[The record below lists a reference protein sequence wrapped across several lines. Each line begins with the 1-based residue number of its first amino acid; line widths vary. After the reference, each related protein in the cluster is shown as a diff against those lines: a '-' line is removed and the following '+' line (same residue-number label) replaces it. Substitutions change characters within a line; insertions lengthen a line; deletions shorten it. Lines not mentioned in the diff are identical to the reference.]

1 MATLNPLFGRLKGKY
16 GGSVFYSNSGTQCM
30 RERVLEVGNPKTS
43 KQAIQRAILATVT
56 QFTRAFAPVLNN
68 CIETESG
75 KSKNLAKVRSINM
88 DIMRRL
94 AAEAIN
100 GGFYTPKGSL
110 VIAPNDYLISRGTL
124 RGLSPLRDRNSRAA
138 LTNGALQFADTDLVI
153 SDSVTA
159 SQMFPTISPGDQIT
173 ILAAW
178 LEDIEVGSY
187 SGYCRFAFKDDV
199 TPALVVESGSIY
211 KLNEAA
217 VDITKAA
224 GNWRSLRFTT
234 GTDTRNVIQVGG
246 VFGGIPDETTHLAG
260 VIVSRESQRMRS
272 TSYMLSTDSFAGFT
286 LDEVYPTYMAGG
298 TPIDMPSEVYLNN
311 DSQGVTPSVVRYSGY
326 ATGSAPA
333 LPFEFSS
340 DLTDRLIVLSSVV
353 ALPQDETPE
362 TLGTIK
368 FTLGGVEYESP
379 IMVQN
384 AGSSVLAFAVIEDV
398 QGGQIRFEGLNAQGP
413 QLTLSIN
420 MADLAGLTIESIN
433 LNW

>member
-100 GGFYTPKGSL
+100 GGFYTPRGSL

-124 RGLSPLRDRNSRAA
+124 RGLSPIRDAVSRAA
-138 LTNGALQFADTDLVI
+138 LTNGALQFNDSELEL
-153 SDSVTA
+153 SESVTA
-159 SQMFPTISPGDQIT
+159 SQMFPTITPGDQIT
-173 ILAAW
+173 ILAAG
-178 LEDIEVGSY
+178 LDDIDVGSY
-187 SGYCRFAFKDDV
+187 CGYCRFAFKDDI

-211 KLNEAA
+211 KLNEEA

-224 GNWRSLRFTT
+224 GAWRALRFTAGT
-234 GTDTRNVIQVGG
+234 GARTNILVGG
-246 VFGGIPDETTHLAG
+246 VFGGNEDEKTDLAG

-272 TSYMLSTDSFAGFT
+272 TAYMLSVDSFAGFT
-286 LDEVYPTYMAGG
+286 LEEVYPTYMAGG

-311 DSQGVTPSVVRYSGY
+311 DSQGTPSVVRYSGY
-326 ATGSAPA
+326 AIGSAPE
-333 LPFEFSS
+333 LPFTFATGAE
-340 DLTDRLIVLSSVV
+340 RLILLSSVADV
-353 ALPQDETPE
+353 PE
-362 TLGTIK
+362 GTQTIGTLK
-368 FTLGGVEYESP
+368 FTLEGVDYEAP
-379 IMVQN
+379 IEVDN
-384 AGSSVLAFAVIEDV
+384 IGSSVSAHVDV
-398 QGGQIRFEGLNAQGP
+398 EGIDGIFTLSGLNAQGRFM
-413 QLTLSIN
+413 SII
-420 MADLAGLTIESIN
+420 AERAVVGATITSIN

>member
-124 RGLSPLRDRNSRAA
+124 RGLSPIRDAASRAA
-138 LTNGALQFADTDLVI
+138 LTNGALQFNDSDLVL
-153 SDSVTA
+153 SEAVTA
-159 SQMFPTISPGDQIT
+159 SQMFPTITPGDQIT
-173 ILAAW
+173 ILAAG
-178 LEDIEVGSY
+178 LDDIDVGSY

-217 VDITKAA
+217 VDLTKAA
-224 GNWRSLRFTT
+224 GAWRALRFSAGT
-234 GTDTRNVIQVGG
+234 GARNTILVGG
-246 VFGGIPDETTHLAG
+246 VFGGNEDEKTDIAG
-260 VIVSRESQRMRS
+260 LIVSRESQRLRS
-272 TSYMLSTDSFAGFT
+272 TAYMLSIDSFAGFT

-311 DSQGVTPSVVRYSGY
+311 DSQGTPAVVRYSGY
-326 ATGSAPA
+326 ATGSSPV
-333 LPFEFSS
+333 LPFTFTNEG
-340 DLTDRLIVLSSVV
+340 DRLIVLSSVRQV
-353 ALPQDETPE
+353 PE
-362 TLGTIK
+362 GTQTLGTIK
-368 FTLGGVEYESP
+368 CTFNGVEYETP
-379 IMVQN
+379 IEVDN
-384 AGSSVLAFAVIEDV
+384 IGSSVSAAAVVEGVGAIE
-398 QGGQIRFEGLNAQGP
+398 ISGLNAQGAY
-413 QLTLSIN
+413 LYAIVS
-420 MADLAGLTIESIN
+420 MALEGLTIDSIN
-433 LNW
+433 LAW

>member
-1 MATLNPLFGRLKGKY
+1 MAVLNPLFGRLKGKY

-124 RGLSPLRDRNSRAA
+124 RGLSPIRDRNSRAA

-153 SDSVTA
+153 SESVTA
-159 SQMFPTISPGDQIT
+159 SQMFPTITPGDQIT

-199 TPALVVESGSIY
+199 TPALVVDSGSIY

-234 GTDTRNVIQVGG
+234 GTGTRNVIQVGG

-286 LDEVYPTYMAGG
+286 LEEVYPTYMAGG

-311 DSQGVTPSVVRYSGY
+311 SSDVSLIEGAPHLYKDGVLVTYPLEIPATTEDTELGQVIGNVPVTSDSFVVSYFSIEGGASSVRVAPADGSPHGVPATGYLIFYPDGRLVARGVTSGVTTISKIVFVSQGNSY
-326 ATGSAPA
+326 
-333 LPFEFSS
+333 
-340 DLTDRLIVLSSVV
+340 
-353 ALPQDETPE
+353 
-362 TLGTIK
+362 TL
-368 FTLGGVEYESP
+368 
-379 IMVQN
+379 
-384 AGSSVLAFAVIEDV
+384 
-398 QGGQIRFEGLNAQGP
+398 
-413 QLTLSIN
+413 
-420 MADLAGLTIESIN
+420 
-433 LNW
+433 

>member
-94 AAEAIN
+94 AAEALN

-124 RGLSPLRDRNSRAA
+124 RGLSPIRDAVSRAA
-138 LTNGALQFADTDLVI
+138 LTNGALQFNDSDLVL
-153 SDSVTA
+153 SESVTA
-159 SQMFPTISPGDQIT
+159 SQMFPTITPGDQIT
-173 ILAAW
+173 ILAAG
-178 LEDIEVGSY
+178 LDDIDVGSY

-224 GNWRSLRFTT
+224 GNWRALRFTSAT
-234 GTDTRNVIQVGG
+234 GARNIIQVGG
-246 VFGGIPDETTHLAG
+246 VFGGNEDEKTDLAG
-260 VIVSRESQRMRS
+260 VIVSRESQRLRS
-272 TSYMLSTDSFAGFT
+272 TAYMLSVDSFAGFT

-311 DSQGVTPSVVRYSGY
+311 DSQGASTAVVRYKGF
-326 ATGSAPA
+326 ATGSSPE
-333 LPFEFSS
+333 LPFTF
-340 DLTDRLIVLSSVV
+340 DNQAAKLVVLSSVANV
-353 ALPQDETPE
+353 PE
-362 TLGTIK
+362 GTQSLGTIK
-368 FTLGGVEYESP
+368 CKLNGVDYETT
-379 IMVQN
+379 IEVDTI
-384 AGSSVLAFAVIEDV
+384 GSSVSAHAEIEGAGDIQV
-398 QGGQIRFEGLNAQGP
+398 GGLNAQGQ
-413 QLTLSIN
+413 QLTFSIDIG
-420 MADLAGLTIESIN
+420 ALEGLTIESIN

>member
-1 MATLNPLFGRLKGKY
+1 
-16 GGSVFYSNSGTQCM
+16 M

-124 RGLSPLRDRNSRAA
+124 RGLSPIRDAVSRAA
-138 LTNGALQFADTDLVI
+138 LTDGALQFNDSDLVLGG
-153 SDSVTA
+153 SVTA
-159 SQMFPTISPGDQIT
+159 SQMFPTITPGDQIT
-173 ILAAW
+173 ILAAG
-178 LEDIEVGSY
+178 LEDIDVGSY

-199 TPALVVESGSIY
+199 TPALVIDSGSIY

-217 VDITKAA
+217 VDLTKAA
-224 GNWRSLRFTT
+224 GNWRALRFTSAT
-234 GTDTRNVIQVGG
+234 GVRNVIQVGG
-246 VFGGIPDETTHLAG
+246 VFGGIADEKTDLAG
-260 VIVSRESQRMRS
+260 LIVSRESQRMRS
-272 TSYMLSTDSFAGFT
+272 TAYMLSVDSLEGFT
-286 LDEVYPTYMAGG
+286 LEEVYPSYMAGG

-311 DSQGVTPSVVRYSGY
+311 DSQGAPSVVRYSGY

-333 LPFEFSS
+333 LPFTFNSQYN
-340 DLTDRLIVLSSVV
+340 VLVVTTSVTNV
-353 ALPQDETPE
+353 PE
-362 TLGTIK
+362 GTQTLGTIK
-368 FTLGGVEYESP
+368 CTLNGVEYDSP
-379 IMVQN
+379 IEVDTLN
-384 AGSSVLAFAVIEDV
+384 TSVACHADLEGVEGRINFNGLIL
-398 QGGQIRFEGLNAQGP
+398 QGQ
-413 QLTLSIN
+413 QLTLSISS
-420 MADLAGLTIESIN
+420 ADLIGLSIDSIN
-433 LNW
+433 LSW

>member
-94 AAEAIN
+94 AAEALN

-124 RGLSPLRDRNSRAA
+124 RGLSPIRDAVSRAA
-138 LTNGALQFADTDLVI
+138 LTNGALQFNDSDLVL
-153 SDSVTA
+153 SESVTA
-159 SQMFPTISPGDQIT
+159 SQMFPTITPGDQIT

-178 LEDIEVGSY
+178 LEEIEVGSY

-217 VDITKAA
+217 VDLTKAA
-224 GNWRSLRFTT
+224 GNWRALRFSVGT
-234 GTDTRNVIQVGG
+234 GARTNILVGG
-246 VFGGIPDETTHLAG
+246 VFGSNPDETTDLAG
-260 VIVSRESQRMRS
+260 LIVSRESQRMRS
-272 TSYMLSTDSFAGFT
+272 TAYMLSVDSFAGFT

-311 DSQGVTPSVVRYSGY
+311 DSQGTPSVVRYSGH
-326 ATGSAPA
+326 AIGSSPE
-333 LPFEFSS
+333 LPYTFADASS
-340 DLTDRLIVLSSVV
+340 RLIVLSNVSTV
-353 ALPQDETPE
+353 PDGTHS
-362 TLGTIK
+362 LGTLK
-368 FTLGGVEYESP
+368 YSFEGVDYEDTIEVSS
-379 IMVQN
+379 I
-384 AGSSVLAFAVIEDV
+384 GSSVNCQITVGAGAVITLS
-398 QGGQIRFEGLNAQGP
+398 GLNAQGP
-413 QLTLSIN
+413 YLAISVTEALEGLTIQSIDLTLS
-420 MADLAGLTIESIN
+420 
-433 LNW
+433 

>member
-94 AAEAIN
+94 AAEALN

-124 RGLSPLRDRNSRAA
+124 RGLSPIRDAVSRAA
-138 LTNGALQFADTDLVI
+138 LVNGALQFNDSDLVL
-153 SDSVTA
+153 SESVTA
-159 SQMFPTISPGDQIT
+159 SQMFPTITPGDQIT
-173 ILAAW
+173 ILAAG
-178 LEDIEVGSY
+178 LEDIDVGSY
-187 SGYCRFAFKDDV
+187 SGFCRFAFKDDV
-199 TPALVVESGSIY
+199 TPTLVIESGSIY

-217 VDITKAA
+217 VDLTKAA
-224 GNWRSLRFTT
+224 GNWRALRFTP
-234 GTDTRNVIQVGG
+234 GTATRNTILVGG
-246 VFGGIPDETTHLAG
+246 VFGGNEDEKTDLAG

-272 TSYMLSTDSFAGFT
+272 TAYMLSVDSFAGFT

-311 DSQGVTPSVVRYSGY
+311 DSQGNPSIVRYSGY
-326 ATGSAPA
+326 ATGSSPE
-333 LPFEFSS
+333 LPYRFANN
-340 DLTDRLIVLSSVV
+340 TDRLIMLSSVTDV
-353 ALPQDETPE
+353 TEGAQTIG
-362 TLGTIK
+362 TLK
-368 FTLGGVEYESP
+368 FTFEGVDYEAP
-379 IMVQN
+379 IEVDSI
-384 AGSSVLAFAVIEDV
+384 GSSVSAHVDV
-398 QGGQIRFEGLNAQGP
+398 EGVDGTITFSGLNAQGP
-413 QLTLSIN
+413 FMTVSVPAVLVGVTITSIDLT
-420 MADLAGLTIESIN
+420 
-433 LNW
+433 W

>member
-94 AAEAIN
+94 AAEALN

-124 RGLSPLRDRNSRAA
+124 RGLSPIRDAASRAA
-138 LTNGALQFADTDLVI
+138 LANGALQFNDSDLVL
-153 SDSVTA
+153 SESVTA
-159 SQMFPTISPGDQIT
+159 SQMFPTITPGDQIT
-173 ILAAW
+173 ILAAG
-178 LEDIEVGSY
+178 LDDIDVGSY

-217 VDITKAA
+217 VDLTKAA
-224 GNWRSLRFTT
+224 GNWKALRFTPGT
-234 GTDTRNVIQVGG
+234 GVRNTILVGG
-246 VFGGIPDETTHLAG
+246 VFGGNEDEKTDLAG

-272 TSYMLSTDSFAGFT
+272 TSYMLSVDSFAGFT
-286 LDEVYPTYMAGG
+286 LEEVYPTYMAGG

-311 DSQGVTPSVVRYSGY
+311 DSQGAPSIVRYSGY
-326 ATGSAPA
+326 ATGSAPD
-333 LPFEFSS
+333 LPYTFATGAE
-340 DLTDRLIVLSSVV
+340 RLILLTSVAEV
-353 ALPQDETPE
+353 PGGTQTIG
-362 TLGTIK
+362 TLK
-368 FTLGGVEYESP
+368 FTLEGVDYEAP
-379 IMVQN
+379 IEVD
-384 AGSSVLAFAVIEDV
+384 AVGSAVEAHVDV
-398 QGGQIRFEGLNAQGP
+398 EGIDGTFTLSGLNAQGRFMSVIAERAVVGATITSID
-413 QLTLSIN
+413 LT
-420 MADLAGLTIESIN
+420 
-433 LNW
+433 W

>member
-94 AAEAIN
+94 AAEALN

-124 RGLSPLRDRNSRAA
+124 RGLSPIRDAVSRAA
-138 LTNGALQFADTDLVI
+138 LVNGALQFNDSDLVL
-153 SDSVTA
+153 SESVTA
-159 SQMFPTISPGDQIT
+159 SQMFPTITPGDQIT
-173 ILAAW
+173 ILAAG
-178 LEDIEVGSY
+178 LDDIDVGSY

-199 TPALVVESGSIY
+199 TPTLLLDSGSIY

-217 VDITKAA
+217 VDLTKAA
-224 GNWRSLRFTT
+224 GNWRALRFTSAS
-234 GTDTRNVIQVGG
+234 GVRNVIQVGG
-246 VFGGIPDETTHLAG
+246 VFGGNEDEKTDLAG
-260 VIVSRESQRMRS
+260 VIVSRESQRLRS
-272 TSYMLSTDSFAGFT
+272 TAYMLSVDSFAGFT
-286 LDEVYPTYMAGG
+286 LEEVYPTYMAGG
-298 TPIDMPSEVYLNN
+298 TPIDMPSDVYLNN
-311 DSQGVTPSVVRYSGY
+311 DSQGTPSVVRYSGY
-326 ATGSAPA
+326 ATGSSPE
-333 LPFEFSS
+333 LPYTFNNT
-340 DLTDRLIVLSSVV
+340 TDRLIVLSSERNVP
-353 ALPQDETPE
+353 AETTAIGTVKCSFNGVDYE
-362 TLGTIK
+362 TTIE
-368 FTLGGVEYESP
+368 VDN
-379 IMVQN
+379 V
-384 AGSSVLAFAVIEDV
+384 GSSVNAHAEIEGAGNISFD
-398 QGGQIRFEGLNAQGP
+398 GLNGLGAY
-413 QLTLSIN
+413 LSTSI
-420 MADLAGLTIESIN
+420 ASGLAGVTITSIN

>member
-124 RGLSPLRDRNSRAA
+124 RGLSPIRDAVSRAA
-138 LTNGALQFADTDLVI
+138 LTDGALQFNDSDLVLGEAI
-153 SDSVTA
+153 TA
-159 SQMFPTISPGDQIT
+159 SQMFPTITPGDQIT
-173 ILAAW
+173 ILAAG
-178 LEDIEVGSY
+178 LDDIDVGSY
-187 SGYCRFAFKDDV
+187 SGYCRFAFKDDI
-199 TPALVVESGSIY
+199 TPTLVVDSGSIY
-211 KLNEAA
+211 KLNEEA

-224 GNWRSLRFTT
+224 GAWRSLRFTPGT
-234 GTDTRNVIQVGG
+234 GARNTILVGG
-246 VFGGIPDETTHLAG
+246 VFGGNEDEKTDIAG
-260 VIVSRESQRMRS
+260 LIVSRESQRLRS
-272 TSYMLSTDSFAGFT
+272 TAYMLSVDSFAGFT

-311 DSQGVTPSVVRYSGY
+311 DASAADTGVYLYSNGERVYAPIEITGNAVLGVIGGSFSLEGGLLVRYFTRGDTQSVVTIPIDGEPHG
-326 ATGSAPA
+326 ATNGLWTADPVTRAVSVQYEGEVPI
-333 LPFEFSS
+333 
-340 DLTDRLIVLSSVV
+340 TVNRLVLVV
-353 ALPQDETPE
+353 NN
-362 TLGTIK
+362 K
-368 FTLGGVEYESP
+368 SFTLVS
-379 IMVQN
+379 
-384 AGSSVLAFAVIEDV
+384 
-398 QGGQIRFEGLNAQGP
+398 
-413 QLTLSIN
+413 
-420 MADLAGLTIESIN
+420 
-433 LNW
+433 

>member
-88 DIMRRL
+88 DIMRRI

-124 RGLSPLRDRNSRAA
+124 RGLSPIRDAASRAA
-138 LTNGALQFADTDLVI
+138 LTNGALQFNDSDLVL
-153 SDSVTA
+153 SESATA
-159 SQMFPTISPGDQIT
+159 SQMFPTITPGDQIT
-173 ILAAW
+173 ILAAG
-178 LEDIEVGSY
+178 LDDIDVGSY

-199 TPALVVESGSIY
+199 TPALVIESGSIY

-217 VDITKAA
+217 VDLTKAA
-224 GNWRSLRFTT
+224 GNWRALRFTPST
-234 GTDTRNVIQVGG
+234 GVRNTILVGG
-246 VFGGIPDETTHLAG
+246 VFGGNEDEQTDLAG

-272 TSYMLSTDSFAGFT
+272 TAYMLSVDSFAGFT

-311 DSQGVTPSVVRYSGY
+311 DSQGTPSVVRYSGY
-326 ATGSAPA
+326 ATGSSPE
-333 LPFEFSS
+333 LPYTFASS
-340 DLTDRLIVLSSVV
+340 AERLILLSSVSEV
-353 ALPQDETPE
+353 PE
-362 TLGTIK
+362 GRQSIGTLK
-368 FTLGGVEYESP
+368 FTFEGVDYVAP
-379 IMVQN
+379 IEVDSI
-384 AGSSVLAFAVIEDV
+384 GSSVNAHVDVEGITGSIAF
-398 QGGQIRFEGLNAQGP
+398 QGLNAQGRYMVVTIP
-413 QLTLSIN
+413 TDLS
-420 MADLAGLTIESIN
+420 GVTITSIN
-433 LNW
+433 LTW

>member
-88 DIMRRL
+88 DIMRRV
-94 AAEAIN
+94 AAESIN

-124 RGLSPLRDRNSRAA
+124 RGLSPIRDTVSRAA
-138 LTNGALQFADTDLVI
+138 LINGALQFRDSDLVLGG
-153 SDSVTA
+153 SVTA
-159 SQMFPTISPGDQIT
+159 SQMFPTITPGDQIT

-199 TPALVVESGSIY
+199 TPALVAVSGSIY

-234 GTDTRNVIQVGG
+234 GTGTRNVIQVGG
-246 VFGGIPDETTHLAG
+246 VFGETADENTDLAG
-260 VIVSRESQRMRS
+260 VIVSRESQRLRS
-272 TSYMLSTDSFAGFT
+272 TAYMLSVDSFAGFT

-298 TPIDMPSEVYLNN
+298 NPIDMPSEVYLNN
-311 DSQGVTPSVVRYSGY
+311 DSQGAPSVVRYSGY
-326 ATGSAPA
+326 ATGSSPV
-333 LPFEFSS
+333 LPFTFASQS
-340 DLTDRLIVLSSVV
+340 DRLIVLSSVTTV
-353 ALPQDETPE
+353 PSGKQS
-362 TLGTIK
+362 LGTIK
-368 FTLGGVEYESP
+368 CTFDGVEYEST
-379 IMVQN
+379 IEVN
-384 AGSSVLAFAVIEDV
+384 SIGSSVTASAPIESL
-398 QGGQIRFEGLNAQGP
+398 GSIEFTGLNAQGAY
-413 QLTLSIN
+413 LAVVVSSALEGITIYSI
-420 MADLAGLTIESIN
+420 DLH
-433 LNW
+433 W